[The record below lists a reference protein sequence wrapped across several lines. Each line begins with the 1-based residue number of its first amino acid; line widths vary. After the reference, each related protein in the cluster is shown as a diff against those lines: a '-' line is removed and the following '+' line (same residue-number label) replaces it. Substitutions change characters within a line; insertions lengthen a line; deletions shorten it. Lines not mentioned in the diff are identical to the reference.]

1 MDRLSV
7 AQRSAQMARVGS
19 VNTRPEIVVRRM
31 LHAMGFRFRLHRRDL
46 PGTPDVVLPRYKTVV
61 LINGCFWHG
70 HDCVRGAREPRQ
82 NAEYWREK
90 RRRNMERDKRNH
102 KLLAEQGWQ
111 VIVVWECELRNME
124 ALRRRLGDI
133 RKNANFESGRSD
145 LSGG

>member
-1 MDRLSV
+1 
-7 AQRSAQMARVGS
+7 
-19 VNTRPEIVVRRM
+19 M

-102 KLLAEQGWQ
+102 KLLAEQGWR
-111 VIVVWECELRNME
+111 VIIVWECELRNVE
-124 ALRRRLGDI
+124 ALRQRLADI
-133 RKNANFESGRSD
+133 RKNTNFESERSD
-145 LSGG
+145 PSVG